1 MSSRGL
7 RLAVPPEMQ
16 QNPCLEL
23 NNCDSSRVL
32 HPKRIREYSLHVG
45 DNSCRECH
53 VGSKISGC
61 FVFSALFAPMLQHR
75 VAHHPSWNTAASLPS
90 QSLYVHTCTSP
101 PNNTFLKQ
109 YQPSTSKKAG
119 NQHPCNNAD

>member
-7 RLAVPPEMQ
+7 KLAVPPEMQ
-16 QNPCLEL
+16 KNPCLEL
-23 NNCDSSRVL
+23 NNGVTFVIFLRLSS
-32 HPKRIREYSLHVG
+32 S
-45 DNSCRECH
+45 
-53 VGSKISGC
+53 
-61 FVFSALFAPMLQHR
+61 APMLQHF

-101 PNNTFLKQ
+101 PNTTFLKQ

-119 NQHPCNNAD
+119 NQHPCNDAD